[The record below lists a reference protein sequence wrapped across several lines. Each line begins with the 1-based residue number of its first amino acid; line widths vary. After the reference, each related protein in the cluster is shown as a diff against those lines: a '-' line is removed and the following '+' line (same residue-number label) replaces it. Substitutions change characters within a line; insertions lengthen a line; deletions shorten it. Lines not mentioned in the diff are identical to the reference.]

1 MDDQPPEEAAA
12 PTTPPETPKQVPGGT
27 GVRIG
32 AVIAIAVLVAV
43 VVWALVDRGDDS
55 AAVETTTEATVTG
68 EATGPIKL
76 AVSGIRALS
85 AAAGQPIYWIGRRPG
100 NTLEFIRTAD
110 GKVYLRYL
118 PPGVEVGAPKADF
131 TIIGTYPFPD
141 AFESLQRISGGKEV
155 AAPGGGI
162 AVVHAGYPQSVHV
175 AYPDVDYQIE
185 VYDPSPARALELATS
200 GRPLRPIV
208 E

>member
-1 MDDQPPEEAAA
+1 MDDQPQEEAA
-12 PTTPPETPKQVPGGT
+12 PPTPPETPKQVPGGT

-32 AVIAIAVLVAV
+32 AIIAVAVLAAV
-43 VVWALVDRGDDS
+43 VVWALVDWNDDS
-55 AAVETTTEATVTG
+55 SAVETTTDTTVTG

-76 AVSGIRALS
+76 AVSGIRNLS
-85 AAAGQPIYWIGRRPG
+85 SASGQPIYWIGRRPG

-118 PPGVEVGAPKADF
+118 PPGVKVGDPRDDF
-131 TIIGTYPFPD
+131 TIVGTYPFPD
-141 AFESLQRISGGKEV
+141 AFRSLQQISGDKGV
-155 AAPGGGI
+155 AVPGGGI
-162 AVVHAGYPQSVHV
+162 ALVHEGYPQSVHV

-200 GRPLRPIV
+200 EALRPITD
-208 E
+208 